1 VTSSEKSAAGDRGGN
16 REPAP
21 APAGSFNRQ
30 YDDYQAALRTIGE
43 ESAVARRDAAST
55 YRRKVADAVAEAYA
69 PAREAYLKYLGA
81 YFESNTGGMEAPDP
95 QVVRAEFDYREAD
108 RRAGETASG
117 ACEDE
122 WHAYCDR
129 ITQIDQEDASRWK
142 AAFDDYF
149 GGVGRVVADL
159 DHPDPR
165 DVQVLAQ
172 TLSLACVSA
181 LSGTSG

>member
-1 VTSSEKSAAGDRGGN
+1 VSSSEKSAASG
-16 REPAP
+16 REGKRASAAHPA
-21 APAGSFNRQ
+21 ASVNRQ

-43 ESAVARRDAAST
+43 ESAVARRDAASQ
-55 YRRKVADAVAEAYA
+55 YRRKVADTLAEAYA
-69 PAREAYLKYLGA
+69 PAREAYLTYLGV
-81 YFESNTGGMEAPDP
+81 YFEHNTGAMEPPDP
-95 QVVRAEFDYREAD
+95 HVVRAEFDYREAD
-108 RRAGETASG
+108 RRAGETAER

-129 ITQIDQEDASRWK
+129 ITHIDQEEASRWT

-149 GGVGRVVADL
+149 GGVRRFVADL

-165 DVQVLAQ
+165 DVEVLAQ

-181 LSGTSG
+181 LSATSA

>member
-1 VTSSEKSAAGDRGGN
+1 MSSSEKSAASGRGGKQ
-16 REPAP
+16 AP
-21 APAGSFNRQ
+21 AAQPAASVNRQ

-43 ESAVARRDAAST
+43 ESAVARRDAASQ
-55 YRRKVADAVAEAYA
+55 YRRKVADTLAEAYT
-69 PAREAYLKYLGA
+69 PAREAYLKYLA
-81 YFESNTGGMEAPDP
+81 VYFEHNSGAMESPDP

-108 RRAGETASG
+108 RRAGETAG
-117 ACEDE
+117 RACEDE

-129 ITQIDQEDASRWK
+129 ITHIDQEEASRWT

-149 GGVGRVVADL
+149 GGVRRFVADL

-165 DVQVLAQ
+165 DVEVLAQ

-181 LSGTSG
+181 LSATSA